1 MAMIYDDPMGE
12 ENREDLL
19 RFLENKKSYTQ
30 KVWK

>member
-19 RFLENKKSYTQ
+19 RFLENKQ
-30 KVWK
+30 LQ